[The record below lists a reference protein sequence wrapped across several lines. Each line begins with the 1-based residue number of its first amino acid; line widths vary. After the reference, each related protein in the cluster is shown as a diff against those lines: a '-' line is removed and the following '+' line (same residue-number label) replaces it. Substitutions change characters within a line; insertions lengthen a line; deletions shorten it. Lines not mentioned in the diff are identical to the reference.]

1 MQIFLAILS
10 SLGVLVA
17 AALLVEPLARRLLFV
32 RQLRAPLYLAALAGA
47 IKVYTLFDAPKHP
60 VIDKLL
66 FWALMFLPIMLVVR
80 LFALYF
86 FDLHLKVHR
95 AVVLPPMIFAAA
107 VWTAYVISGLLTL
120 RVALGPDFQLS
131 AIAATSAVTS
141 LVLGLALQPIL
152 ANFFAGLV
160 ITAER
165 PFRINDWIRVGDTEG
180 RVVGITWRT
189 TQLRTR
195 DNDNLIIPN
204 AKIADA
210 ELVNFYQ
217 PHKLHMERIVV
228 GLHYS
233 TPPYR
238 ARRVLIDALAGLDG
252 VLDNPSAEVY
262 VLSFDDSAIS
272 YEVRVWIEDYANKP
286 RISSEVR
293 GRIWEACRKAGL
305 TIPFPIRTLELA
317 PRPNRN
323 AQAAPTARLYVVDG
337 ADRGA
342 STQVGAS
349 AVTVGRSRSC
359 QLCLTDPQ
367 TSKEHLRVEWTGDG
381 WQLSDLGSS
390 FGTRLNGES
399 VTQATLNDL
408 DRIGVGASVIVFERN
423 DN

>member
-1 MQIFLAILS
+1 VQIFLAVLS
-10 SLGVLVA
+10 SLGVIVA
-17 AALLVEPLARRLLFV
+17 AAILIEPLARRLLFV

-47 IKVYTLFDAPKHP
+47 IKVYTLFQVTQNEMLGRA
-60 VIDKLL
+60 L
-66 FWALMFLPIMLVVR
+66 FWALMFLPIMLLVR

-95 AVVLPPMIFAAA
+95 AVVLPPMIASVA
-107 VWTAYVISGLLTL
+107 VWTAYVIAGIITLKVAFGEDLKLT
-120 RVALGPDFQLS
+120 

-165 PFRINDWIRVGDTEG
+165 PFRINDWVKIGDREG

-204 AKIADA
+204 GKIADA
-210 ELVNFYQ
+210 ELINFYQ
-217 PHKLHMERIVV
+217 PHKLHMERINV

-252 VLDNPSAEVY
+252 VLDNPTPDVF
-262 VLSFDDSAIS
+262 VLSFDDSAVS
-272 YEVRVWIEDYANKP
+272 YEVRVWIEDYANRP
-286 RISSEVR
+286 RIVSDVR
-293 GRIWEACRKAGL
+293 ARIWEGCRKAGIS
-305 TIPFPIRTLELA
+305 IPYPIRTLELA
-317 PRPNRN
+317 PRPSR
-323 AQAAPTARLYVVDG
+323 AAGREPKARLFVTEGD
-337 ADRGA
+337 DRGLHFRL
-342 STQVGAS
+342 GAS
-349 AVTVGRSRSC
+349 PVTVGRSRTC
-359 QLCLTDPQ
+359 DLALTDPQ
-367 TSKEHLRVEWTGDG
+367 ASKEHLRIELAGG
-381 WQLSDLGSS
+381 SWQLTDLGSS
-390 FGTRLNGES
+390 FGTKVNGQP
-399 VTQATLNDL
+399 VTQVELRDL
-408 DRIGVGASVIVFERN
+408 DRIAVGNSVIVFERD